1 MQSEFITA
9 LFAWGTAHPW
19 LMAAFIFVSAA
30 MESLTIIGVFIPGAL
45 VMFGLGALVGL
56 GHIEFFSAYWWSAL
70 GAVVGD
76 AISFWIGRVFHQGIR
91 RAWPFNKYPE
101 MITRSE
107 EFFCRHGGKSIL
119 FGRFF
124 GPVRG
129 TIPTVAGMMDMSW
142 RSFMVANVVS
152 AILWAPAYLIPGMA
166 FGASLE
172 IASWVAGRLVVL
184 ILIITLSVWITAWL
198 VKYLVRLFQVHTAG
212 WVQRFYIWSQS
223 RRIIGQISTS
233 LLDHARCELQCLTMI
248 ATLFLGSIFIMS
260 IILYATDQHL
270 PSGLDQSLYYFLQE
284 LHTPWV
290 DPIMVFIAAFGDFW
304 VICPVSFAVF
314 SWLICYKQLAA
325 VWYLLVALGLGI
337 VTDLLFKLFLPV
349 SNPIEMSQSVLG
361 YSFPSSHAT
370 LHTIVFGSLAVL
382 IARGVPRSF
391 SWITYLVAAFLIVP
405 IAFARLYL
413 GMHLLTATLA
423 GLCLG
428 LVYVAVL
435 GLIYNS
441 YPKTAPLYWRSLLSY
456 SAIVFLIA
464 DSIHVNAH
472 YNTDLQHYQPQLL
485 LRIQTRESWLQ
496 DGWRRLPQQRLDFN
510 GNLRQEFILQWAG
523 THESL
528 RNRLREAGWESAP
541 LPNLRSV
548 LLCLSPKVELREL
561 PVLPQIHNG
570 SEDDLIMV
578 RYVNDPNIRWLL
590 RFWDINT
597 RLKEGDM
604 PIWVGSV
611 NQQRLEPRMSLIT
624 FAVDDLQAQVPV
636 DLLTPA
642 WKGLRT
648 QMVLRNN
655 NSREYITLIVD

>member
-1 MQSEFITA
+1 
-9 LFAWGTAHPW
+9 
-19 LMAAFIFVSAA
+19 MAAFIFVSAA

-56 GHIEFFSAYWWSAL
+56 GRIEFLSVYWWSAL

-76 AISFWIGRVFHQGIR
+76 ALSFWIGRVFHQGIR
-91 RAWPFNKYPE
+91 VAWPFNKYPE

-142 RSFMVANVVS
+142 HSFMVANVVS

-184 ILIITLSVWITAWL
+184 ILIITISVWITTWL
-198 VKYLVRLFQVHTAG
+198 VKYLVRLFQVHATG
-212 WVQRFYIWSQS
+212 WAQRLYTWSQS
-223 RRIIGQISTS
+223 RSIIGQISAS
-233 LLDHARCELQCLTMI
+233 FLDHSQCKSQHLAMI
-248 ATLFLGSIFIMS
+248 ATLFIGSS
-260 IILYATDQHL
+260 IIFLTSISLHTTTDQRL
-270 PSGLDQSLYYFLQE
+270 PNGLDQSLYYFLQE
-284 LHTPWV
+284 LHTPQI
-290 DPIMVFIAAFGDFW
+290 DPIMVFIAAFGDFR

-314 SWLICYKQLAA
+314 SWLIWHKQMAA
-325 VWYLLVALGLGI
+325 VLYWLVALGLGMA
-337 VTDLLFKLFLPV
+337 TDLLFQLFLKV
-349 SNPIEMSQSVLG
+349 SNPMEMAQSVLD
-361 YSFPSSHAT
+361 YSFHSSHAT
-370 LHTIVFGSLAVL
+370 LHTMVFGSLAVL

-391 SWITYLVAAFLIVP
+391 SWITYLVAAFLIIP

-413 GMHLLTATLA
+413 GTHLLTATLA
-423 GLCLG
+423 GLFLG
-428 LVYVAVL
+428 LVYVSVL
-435 GLIYNS
+435 GVVYNS
-441 YPKTAPLYWRSLLSY
+441 YPKTAPPYWRSLLACST
-456 SAIVFLIA
+456 IVFLIA

-472 YNTDLQHYQPQLL
+472 YDTDLQNYQPKLL

-510 GNLRQEFILQWAG
+510 GNLRQEFVLQWAG

-570 SEDDLIMV
+570 SEDDLTMV
-578 RYVNDPNIRWLL
+578 HYANDPNIRWLL
-590 RFWDINT
+590 RFWDINI
-597 RLKEGDM
+597 RLKEGSL

-611 NQQRLEPRMSLIT
+611 NQQRLEPRLSLLT
-624 FAVDDLQAQVPV
+624 LAVDDPQAQVPV
-636 DLLTPA
+636 DLLAPA
-642 WKGLRT
+642 WKGLQT
-648 QMVLRNN
+648 QIVSRIN
-655 NSREYITLIVD
+655 NSREHITLIVD